1 MNQIGIFFCFILISV
16 NAWCQKRPPTA
27 EALLEKGIELLN
39 ENHYAQALSTLN
51 ESIKLNPKLTEAY
64 SARAEVRERLGDL
77 NGAMID
83 YAICVE
89 LLPLQFDP
97 LFSLAVIRYEL
108 KMYELARED
117 FLKVLKLDPGTTNRI
132 LYRQTAQGTGT
143 DKILTAQGA
152 IQSEIL
158 NYLGL
163 IEMRLNNCKKGI
175 HYLDSAILLNPQEAD
190 YFDNRALAK
199 QACNDPSANDDFKRA
214 LAINPDHALTKH
226 NMTVQAKE
234 NTFDQ
239 TEKQLTDIIRNDSS
253 LQYPFIARAYYRLTN
268 GNYKGAVED
277 YTLALKID
285 SEDPSIWLNRG
296 VAKEKLNDL
305 TGAFSDYTQA
315 IELKETY
322 ANAWVNRA
330 NVLLKQK
337 RFQDAIDDYTIA
349 ILHQPG
355 YGYAYVNRAL
365 AKHYSQMP
373 DACADLKQAES
384 LGIKIEKTLWAEVCK

>member
-1 MNQIGIFFCFILISV
+1 MIMSIS
-16 NAWCQKRPPTA
+16 AWCQKKPPTA

-39 ENHYAQALSTLN
+39 EDQYTQALSSLS

-64 SARAEVRERLGDL
+64 AARAEVRERLGDL

-108 KMYELARED
+108 KLYELAKED
-117 FLKVLKLDPGTTNRI
+117 FLKLLSLDPGTTNRI

-143 DKILTAQGA
+143 DKILTAQGT

-163 IEMRLNNCKKGI
+163 IETRLNNCKRGV
-175 HYLDSAILLNPQEAD
+175 HYLDSAIHLNSGEAD
-190 YFDNRALAK
+190 YYVNRALAK
-199 QACNDPSANDDFKRA
+199 QACHDPSSEDDFKQA
-214 LAINPDHALTKH
+214 LVLNPDHPLTKH

-239 TEKQLTDIIRNDSS
+239 TEKQLTDIIKNDST

-277 YTLALKID
+277 YSLALEID
-285 SEDPSIWLNRG
+285 SGDPAIWLNRG
-296 VAKEKLNDL
+296 LAKEKLNDL
-305 TGAFSDYTQA
+305 IGAFSDYTQA
-315 IELKETY
+315 IELRETY

-349 ILHQPG
+349 ILHQPD
-355 YGYAYVNRAL
+355 YGYAYINRAL
-365 AKHYSQMP
+365 AKHYSQAP
-373 DACADLKQAES
+373 DACDDLKQAEA
-384 LGIKIEKTLWAEVCK
+384 LGIKIDKSLWSEVCK